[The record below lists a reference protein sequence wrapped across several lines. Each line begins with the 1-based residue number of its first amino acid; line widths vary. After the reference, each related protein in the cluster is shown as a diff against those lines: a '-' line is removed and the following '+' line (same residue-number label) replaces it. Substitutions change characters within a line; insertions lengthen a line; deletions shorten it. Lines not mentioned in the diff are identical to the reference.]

1 MTTYRMLEV
10 RDLRTY
16 FFLSRGVLKAV
27 DDLSF
32 DVRKGETLG
41 LVGESGCGKS
51 VTCLSIM
58 GLLPKAA
65 KIVSG
70 EIILN
75 GMNLVGADKR
85 DLQRLRGRE
94 LSMIMQDPSTSLNPL
109 FTIGN
114 QLGEAIQ
121 VKYGYRG
128 ERLRSS
134 VIEWLEIMRIP
145 GAAKRVQDY
154 PHQISGGMKQRVAGA
169 IALSVMPKLIIA
181 DEPTTA
187 LDVTIQAQYLLEIK
201 KLQRELDLSTI
212 FVTHDLGI
220 VAAICD
226 RVCVMYAG
234 RIVEKANVDD
244 FFQTQRHPY
253 TTRLLKSLPKMEKQA
268 GKLPMIPGEPP
279 SLLNLPPGCSFFPR
293 CPIGKPRC
301 REQSPPEREISENHF
316 VRCWEI
322 T

>member
-187 LDVTIQAQYLLEIK
+187 LDVTIQAQ
-201 KLQRELDLSTI
+201 
-212 FVTHDLGI
+212 
-220 VAAICD
+220 
-226 RVCVMYAG
+226 
-234 RIVEKANVDD
+234 
-244 FFQTQRHPY
+244 
-253 TTRLLKSLPKMEKQA
+253 
-268 GKLPMIPGEPP
+268 
-279 SLLNLPPGCSFFPR
+279 
-293 CPIGKPRC
+293 
-301 REQSPPEREISENHF
+301 
-316 VRCWEI
+316 
-322 T
+322 